1 MGGGG
6 VEDDGVSGADGGVAG
21 GGGVVEA
28 PLLRLGASYSEKLFW
43 HVTNKIDSLNA
54 SIPSN
59 P

>member
-1 MGGGG
+1 M
-6 VEDDGVSGADGGVAG
+6 EDDGVSGADCGVAG